1 MEEQPRRL
9 RTAKTLAQG
18 SRDQSTNPGDNG
30 ERPLLPGIPTGGN
43 VHEVAQQAHPGVRV
57 AYVDNDPIV
66 HVHATATPSWRFTAT
81 RVGDLEGIFELGLI
95 VRSLSGGV
103 TTGKLTLNLLVE
115 QQRRPASGLV
125 V

>member
-1 MEEQPRRL
+1 MCTRSP
-9 RTAKTLAQG
+9 
-18 SRDQSTNPGDNG
+18 SRFTRG
-30 ERPLLPGIPTGGN
+30 L
-43 VHEVAQQAHPGVRV
+43 RV

-103 TTGKLTLNLLVE
+103 TTGKLTLNVLVE